1 MLSVLTL
8 TSALAPGLRAPPP
21 LAPLAAPP
29 SLRRCAALPLG
40 SRACAARMALPSGEK
55 CSFVLLAG
63 GSGSRM
69 KADRPKQFLD
79 LLGKPVLQWDLEL
92 LLGIEELDRIVLV
105 IAEEF
110 RTMEFLQP
118 FVDAED

>member
-8 TSALAPGLRAPPP
+8 TSALAPPARA
-21 LAPLAAPP
+21 AARAARRAAAA
-29 SLRRCAALPLG
+29 RRCARPLG
-40 SRACAARMALPSGEK
+40 SRACAAMARRRVEK

-79 LLGKPVLQWDLEL
+79 LLASRCAVG
-92 LLGIEELDRIVLV
+92 
-105 IAEEF
+105 F
-110 RTMEFLQP
+110 
-118 FVDAED
+118 